1 MAATSGQHR
10 HRNRRSLRR
19 LIVDSVNATVGI
31 GGAAARLVRS
41 IDRRRVAPRQA
52 RAVGNE
58 ASERLRGG
66 RDRSVTG
73 IRRLVDQSIT
83 TVRRLPAGTARRG
96 AGLARRGR
104 AAAEPAGADPAS
116 AAASETVDRV
126 RAAPGRAKAAATS
139 VGRTAESGAGA
150 ARRAASSQRNE
161 GEAKPARAQARTGRT
176 RERRAK
182 PQQARPR
189 QAMPQQA
196 GRGQDLQQYT
206 VQELREQARKS
217 GIKGRYSMT
226 KEELIKALRDQR

>member
-31 GGAAARLVRS
+31 GGAAAKLVRS

-83 TVRRLPAGTARRG
+83 TVRRLPAGAARRG

-104 AAAEPAGADPAS
+104 AGADPAS
-116 AAASETVDRV
+116 AAASETVDRA
-126 RAAPGRAKAAATS
+126 RTAPGRAKAAGTS

-150 ARRAASSQRNE
+150 AGRATSNQRNE